1 MQSRIAKSF
10 IVAMLFATTATAEVP
25 SVAVDIAPVHSL
37 VAQVMGDLGAPTL
50 IVPQGASPHSHA
62 MRPSEARALS
72 EAGLVVWVGE
82 DLEPWLETP
91 IRNLG
96 QSARVLTLSEVP
108 GTVQFEMRE
117 DAVFSME
124 EDTEH
129 HDGDTDHDGHD
140 DHAEHDDQADHDDH
154 ESHDDHDDHAD
165 HDDHEAHDDH
175 KGHVHEGADPH
186 LWLDPENGRVWL
198 AAIAEA
204 LAYSDPENADVYR
217 ANAEAGIVALV
228 ALEARIVADLASVQD
243 MRFVVLHDAYRY
255 FEERFGLSAL
265 GAISKGDATDP
276 SAARVAALRDEMRSA
291 GVTCILSQ
299 PQFNAS
305 LIDAVTEGRNVGLAV
320 LDPLGVDLEPGPDL
334 YGALLQGL
342 ADGLRNCK

>member
-62 MRPSEARALS
+62 MRPSEARALA

-117 DAVFSME
+117 DAVFSIE
-124 EDTEH
+124 EDADH

-140 DHAEHDDQADHDDH
+140 DHAEQDN
-154 ESHDDHDDHAD
+154 HDDHDDHAD
-165 HDDHEAHDDH
+165 HVDHEAHDDH
-175 KGHVHEGADPH
+175 EGHVHEGADPH

-204 LAYSDPENADVYR
+204 LAETDPDNADVYR
-217 ANAEAGIVALV
+217 ENAEAGIVALV
-228 ALEARIVADLASVQD
+228 ALEARIVADLSSIQD

-255 FEERFGLSAL
+255 FEERFDLNAL
-265 GAISKGDATDP
+265 GAISKSDASDP
-276 SAARVAALRDEMRSA
+276 SAARVAALRDEMRNE

-305 LIDAVTEGRNVGLAV
+305 LIDAVTEGEDVGLAV
-320 LDPLGVDLEPGPDL
+320 LDPLGVGLELGPDL
-334 YGALLQGL
+334 YGTMLQGL
-342 ADGLRNCK
+342 ADGLRNC

>member
-1 MQSRIAKSF
+1 MQARIAKSVM
-10 IVAMLFATTATAEVP
+10 VAMLCGTAAMAEVP

-37 VAQVMGDLGAPTL
+37 VAQVMGELGSPTL

-62 MRPSEARALS
+62 MRPSEARAL
-72 EAGLVVWVGE
+72 AGAALVVWVGE

-96 QSARVLTLSEVP
+96 QGARVLTLADVP
-108 GTVQFEMRE
+108 GTVQHEMRE
-117 DAVFSME
+117 DAVFFA
-124 EDTEH
+124 
-129 HDGDTDHDGHD
+129 GDDAD
-140 DHAEHDDQADHDDH
+140 D
-154 ESHDDHDDHAD
+154 HDDHDDHAEQD
-165 HDDHEAHDDH
+165 AHDDHES
-175 KGHVHEGADPH
+175 HVHEGTDPH

-204 LAYSDPENADVYR
+204 MAGTDPDNAAVYR
-217 ANAEAGIVALV
+217 ANAEAGIAALD
-228 ALEARIVADLASVQD
+228 ALEARIAADLAAVQD

-255 FEERFGLSAL
+255 FEVRFGLNAL

-276 SAARVAALRDEMRSA
+276 SAARVAALRDEMRDQ
-291 GVTCILSQ
+291 GVSCILSQ

-305 LIDAVTEGRNVGLAV
+305 LIDAVTEGRDVGLAV
-320 LDPLGVDLEPGPDL
+320 LDPLGVELEPGPEL